1 MRTEPHTPPNRSTR
15 RSRCARCQ
23 RPSSHCLCALIPS
36 LNNQTPVTIL
46 QDPDESRHALNT
58 ARLAALGLRQS
69 QLLIGD
75 QHPVDTWQHAAYE
88 PWLLFPGDEAI
99 SLDELSTHA
108 ALRPVQLIVPDGTWK
123 KAAGLLRNNAEL
135 AQLPRV
141 ALPAGLAGRYRI
153 RKAPRDGALSTIEAI
168 VHALNVLDAPQCF
181 DALLAPFDALIAGQI
196 AAMGSEVYHNNYQQA
211 QTGNA

>member
-1 MRTEPHTPPNRSTR
+1 MLAQSHTTSHSATR
-15 RSRCARCQ
+15 RSRCSRCQ
-23 RPSSHCLCALIPS
+23 RPSSHCLCSLIPS
-36 LNNQTPVTIL
+36 LDNKTPVTIL

-69 QLLIGD
+69 KLLVGD
-75 QHPVDTWQHAAYE
+75 QHPSDTWQQPEHE

-99 SLDELSTHA
+99 SLDELSARA
-108 ALRPVQLIVPDGTWK
+108 AVHPVQLIVPDGTWK

-181 DALLAPFDALIAGQI
+181 NALLAPFDALIAGQI
-196 AAMGSEVYHNNYQQA
+196 AAMGSKVYHNNYQQA